1 MSYSRGHVNAFRLA
15 YCLVALPAL
24 GCGGAADIPDTPDL
38 RALLQSYDRPTASLD
53 PTTVQDALDSAPN
66 VKELA
71 AAVQATKF
79 LMGDDLNY
87 ASRAP
92 TTKGRGRIRLQGS
105 LGLEVRCPGDR
116 ADPVY
121 DESINGSL
129 SLTIAV
135 ADNKIRR
142 SLGGHANGCVLQGTV
157 SGVSAS
163 IKLDGSV
170 AFDLGG
176 DIGLGQ
182 PWGGELLASIPGEL
196 TIEGITFKSISGRLH
211 EGRFQHLVQL
221 PNGTTVV
228 LELSDTGITVRDA
241 SGVWFCAE
249 GEPCAKQ

>member
-1 MSYSRGHVNAFRLA
+1 MSYHPAHVKPHWLA
-15 YCLVALPAL
+15 CCLVALSAL

-53 PTTVQDALDSAPN
+53 LTTVQDALDSAPN
-66 VKELA
+66 LKELA
-71 AAVQATKF
+71 AAVQATKY
-79 LMGDDLNY
+79 LMGDDVNY

-92 TTKGRGRIRLQGS
+92 TTKGGGRIRLQGS
-105 LGLEVRCPGDR
+105 LGLVVRCPGDR

-135 ADNKIRR
+135 DDNKIRR
-142 SLGGHANGCVLQGTV
+142 SLGGQANGCVLQGPIR
-157 SGVSAS
+157 GVPAS

-196 TIEGITFKSISGRLH
+196 TVEGYTFKSISGRLH
-211 EGRFQHLVQL
+211 EGRFQHLLQL

-228 LELSDTGITVRDA
+228 LELSDTGVTIRDA

-249 GEPCAKQ
+249 GQPCAKQ